1 MKQFL
6 ECGRI
11 VSTHGVRGEVKAEVW
26 MDSPQEMTAL
36 KTLYLEGGKTPL
48 PVQGARVQKNMVLLK
63 LAGVETPEAGS
74 LLRQKVLYARREDI
88 PLKKGQYFLQDL
100 IGLAVVDA
108 DSGRRYGTLTEI
120 PETGANRVYHIR
132 FADGKV
138 RLAPDIPQVVIRLA
152 PEEGLVEIRPLPGL
166 FDDVTEDDYEV

>member
-100 IGLAVVDA
+100 IGLAVIHADTGEELGKLADVINAGASDIYVIDTPYGQRMMPAVDEFVVRI
-108 DSGRRYGTLTEI
+108 DLESGIYVRPIEGMFGEI
-120 PETGANRVYHIR
+120 
-132 FADGKV
+132 
-138 RLAPDIPQVVIRLA
+138 
-152 PEEGLVEIRPLPGL
+152 
-166 FDDVTEDDYEV
+166 